1 MKSAA
6 PTGISQPEREAPATG
21 PHPARPAPARP
32 DPHPDPTGDGSL
44 SRQSVRLLA
53 AIREHHPPTADHSIR
68 VATVMLAM
76 AEHRPGVIGDPALV
90 VSAGLMHDLGK
101 LFVPTAVL
109 DAARRLTPEEMQII
123 RAHSAGGAQT
133 LASLRFPPPVIA
145 TALDHH
151 ERWQGGGYP
160 SGKAGDSITPLARAA
175 CVADSFVAMIEP
187 GRAYRPRLTVA
198 EALAEVEAC
207 SGTQFAPTYARLLV
221 EGLGPAFR
229 QELGLDAAPGQWRPR
244 AGQGLLLSHRL
255 ENALGLPPCPW

>member
-1 MKSAA
+1 LTSVA
-6 PTGISQPEREAPATG
+6 PTGPRQPEREAPSPG
-21 PHPARPAPARP
+21 LRPATPTAH
-32 DPHPDPTGDGSL
+32 HPDPTGDGTL

-109 DAARRLTPEEMQII
+109 DAARRLTREEMEII

-133 LASLRFPPPVIA
+133 LASLRFPSQVIA

-160 SGKAGDSITPLARAA
+160 SGKAGDSIIPLARAA

-207 SGTQFAPTYARLLV
+207 SGTQFAPSFARLLV